1 MQLMEYLPLYFQN
14 IREFQW
20 IMYAEQPE
28 MDLIYQG
35 IEDYINDQFFNTLTL
50 EGCKRWE
57 QALGIRP
64 SSSQTLE
71 QRRLVIINRANDLP
85 PYTFK
90 AVKGVMEALFG
101 KDGFIL
107 FEDTEN
113 YTLELRNLT
122 NDRNK
127 WLAAI
132 EMLEKMVPAIII
144 IDPGHWYKVPFCGTI
159 RCGTYWR
166 PSTIGYSDNIRL
178 QIGAEADAH
187 GYDVDRCGTL
197 PEISTLGLSDLE
209 ELDINADAEGFD
221 TDLEYLG
228 NVNAGMLPNV
238 STLGH
243 SDGADLIAMN
253 VGYLHVAELE
263 ESGEVNAGTIP
274 AVQTLGYSDD
284 GNMNIGNKMLAINSV
299 NLPSAGTLYCGGIVI
314 QNSL

>member
-1 MQLMEYLPLYFQN
+1 MQLMEYLPQYFRN

-20 IMYAEQPE
+20 IMSAEQPE

-71 QRRLVIINRANDLP
+71 QRRLVITNRANDLP

-159 RCGTYWR
+159 RCGTYPR
-166 PSTIGYSDNIRL
+166 AAVAYGELSARLGMSASKEVCISSPDKCGTIPRAAVAYGELSARIGISCKTTETVSNPPVSGMQGAGTYPRDAVAAMEHSAEIRAVNVAYLYTSDPEKTGNIKSGTKPKTHTAEIIEESRL
-178 QIGAEADAH
+178 ALKCEIEIAVASLPP
-187 GYDVDRCGTL
+187 CGTL
-197 PEISTLGLSDLE
+197 RCGKK
-209 ELDINADAEGFD
+209 
-221 TDLEYLG
+221 
-228 NVNAGMLPNV
+228 
-238 STLGH
+238 
-243 SDGADLIAMN
+243 MN
-253 VGYLHVAELE
+253 
-263 ESGEVNAGTIP
+263 T
-274 AVQTLGYSDD
+274 
-284 GNMNIGNKMLAINSV
+284 
-299 NLPSAGTLYCGGIVI
+299 
-314 QNSL
+314 

>member
-113 YTLELRNLT
+113 YTLVLRNLT

-159 RCGTYWR
+159 RCGTYPR
-166 PSTIGYSDNIRL
+166 PAVAAVIYSVHLGIALSAAVYSYSPD
-178 QIGAEADAH
+178 E
-187 GYDVDRCGTL
+187 CGTL
-197 PEISTLGLSDLE
+197 PREAVAVETVSARLGMLCETAEAVSDLPYSGTPETGTYPHEVVASMEHRAEMRAMNVAYLYVSDLE
-209 ELDINADAEGFD
+209 KTGDINSGTKPKACSVERTEESRLALKCDILIGTAS
-221 TDLEYLG
+221 LPSC
-228 NVNAGMLPNV
+228 GML
-238 STLGH
+238 
-243 SDGADLIAMN
+243 
-253 VGYLHVAELE
+253 
-263 ESGEVNAGTIP
+263 
-274 AVQTLGYSDD
+274 Q
-284 GNMNIGNKMLAINSV
+284 
-299 NLPSAGTLYCGGIVI
+299 CGKR
-314 QNSL
+314 